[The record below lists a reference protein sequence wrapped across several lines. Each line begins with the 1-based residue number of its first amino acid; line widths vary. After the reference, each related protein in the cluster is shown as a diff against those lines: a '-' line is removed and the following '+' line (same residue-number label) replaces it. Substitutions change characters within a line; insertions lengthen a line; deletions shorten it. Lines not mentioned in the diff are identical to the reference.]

1 MEWMVLMGWWG
12 INHQP
17 LSFPMRAEQT
27 APPGLGL
34 IQAKEFV
41 QLLAASAFGDS
52 GAASSSLRLGGRG
65 QRAGFGAG
73 R

>member
-1 MEWMVLMGWWG
+1 MVLMGWWG

-27 APPGLGL
+27 APAGFGS
-34 IQAKEFV
+34 IQAEQGV
-41 QLLAASAFGDS
+41 QLLAAPAFGDP
-52 GAASSSLRLGGRG
+52 GAASSSLRLGGGG
-65 QRAGFGAG
+65 QRAGFGSG